1 MERAPDPALLIPAA
15 GPAAAFP
22 AALALPTSDA
32 GRRWPLRVL
41 LVTSVVVLGLLQGSR
56 TALGSA
62 PLPSAPQAAE
72 SASPPAREAD
82 WRRGHF
88 YRPAGSA
95 AVRPRPLLRPVVWLP
110 EPAPARVATR
120 CAGRADGSC

>member
-15 GPAAAFP
+15 GPAAFP
-22 AALALPTSDA
+22 APLAPPTSA
-32 GRRWPLRVL
+32 TGRRWPLRVL

-62 PLPSAPQAAE
+62 PLPSALQAAE

-88 YRPAGSA
+88 YRPAGSD

-120 CAGRADGSC
+120 CAGRAGGSC

>member
-1 MERAPDPALLIPAA
+1 MERAPDPVLPVLPSPPA
-15 GPAAAFP
+15 GLAAVPFP
-22 AALALPTSDA
+22 AAPGPSDA
-32 GRRWPLRVL
+32 ARRWPLRVL

-72 SASPPAREAD
+72 SASPPAREPD

-88 YRPAGSA
+88 YRPAGSH

-110 EPAPARVATR
+110 EPAPARIAKR
-120 CAGRADGSC
+120 

>member
-1 MERAPDPALLIPAA
+1 MERAPDSPAA
-15 GPAAAFP
+15 SPEAVLFPVGP
-22 AALALPTSDA
+22 PTCDTQ
-32 GRRWPLRVL
+32 RRWPLRVL

-62 PLPSAPQAAE
+62 PPPSAPQATE

-88 YRPAGSA
+88 YRPAGSD

-110 EPAPARVATR
+110 EPARVATR